1 MKSKIVLAVAAL
13 MAGTAFA
20 QGSTE
25 IYGRINLTAE
35 RQKLNGTTD
44 TGLYDNASRI
54 GIRGTEDLG
63 GGLKAGF
70 VIEHGFNADT
80 GSASTTS
87 NEAGGFWGRESTV
100 SLGGSFG
107 TVRLGNM
114 PASEAYFATADYVSM
129 HNHDTGSSADA
140 LYGFV
145 AVGSLTSA
153 IAYTSPTVNGLRFD
167 VQYGFKEGTKT
178 DAPISMALSYDAGAL
193 HLGLGHEDY
202 DGQKSTAVR
211 ALYEM
216 GAFTVGGY
224 YERGSGTVGYNNF
237 RLAGMYTM
245 GAAEFHLNYGKRS
258 GENGLADGD
267 QFTVAYNYN
276 LSKRTKLHA
285 FYTNL
290 DLANGVVDFS
300 SYGLG
305 LRHNF

>member
-1 MKSKIVLAVAAL
+1 MKSSFVIATVAAL
-13 MAGTAFA
+13 AAGSAFA
-20 QGSTE
+20 QGTTE
-25 IYGRINLTAE
+25 IYGRINLTVE
-35 RQKLNGTTD
+35 SQKLNGQTD
-44 TGLYDNASRI
+44 KGMFDNSSRI

-63 GGLKAGF
+63 GGLKAGY

-80 GSASTTS
+80 GAA
-87 NEAGGFWGRESTV
+87 AGAMWGRESTV

-114 PASEAYFATADYVSM
+114 PASEGYFATADYVSM

-145 AVGSLTSA
+145 AIAGTLNSA

-167 VQYGFKEGTKT
+167 LQYGLKENVKP
-178 DAPISMALSYDAGAL
+178 DAPLSMAVNYDAGAM
-193 HLGLGHEDY
+193 HLGLGYEEY
-202 DGQKSTAVR
+202 DGQKSTALR
-211 ALYEM
+211 GLWEM

-224 YERGSGTVGYNNF
+224 YERGSGTVSYNNF
-237 RLAGMYTM
+237 RIAGMYTM
-245 GAAEFHLNYGKRS
+245 GASEFHLNLGKRS

-276 LSKRTKLHA
+276 LSKRTRVHV

-290 DLANGVVDFS
+290 DLANGAVDFS
-300 SYGLG
+300 SYGVG

>member
-1 MKSKIVLAVAAL
+1 MKRTIVFAAAAL
-13 MAGTAFA
+13 LAGSAFA

-35 RQKLNGTTD
+35 RQKLNGDTD

-54 GIRGTEDLG
+54 GFRGTEDLG
-63 GGLKAGF
+63 GGLKVGF

-87 NEAGGFWGRESTV
+87 NAAGGFWGRESTV
-100 SLGGSFG
+100 SLSGSMG
-107 TVRLGNM
+107 TIRLGNM

-145 AVGSLTSA
+145 SVGQLDSA

-167 VQYGFKEGTKT
+167 VQYGLKENVKP
-178 DAPISMALSYDAGAL
+178 DAPVSMAVSYDVGAL
-193 HLGLGHEDY
+193 RLGLGHEDF
-202 DGQKSTAVR
+202 DGQKSTALR
-211 ALYEM
+211 ALYEF

-224 YERGSGTVGYNNF
+224 YERGSGDVKYNNF

-245 GAAEFHLNYGKRS
+245 GLAEFHLNFGKRS
-258 GENGLADGD
+258 SSNDAADGD

-285 FYTNL
+285 FYTTL
-290 DLANGVVDFS
+290 DLANGAVDFS